1 MPKAESQA
9 AKMKMDPVK
18 AAVFALL
25 FVLDIS
31 EPVEV
36 VNTGPVSATA
46 SQGMKISEV

>member
-1 MPKAESQA
+1 MDA
-9 AKMKMDPVK
+9 AKV
-18 AAVFALL
+18 ALFALL

-46 SQGMKISEV
+46 SQGTR